1 MAPEF
6 GHLFDHLPLIPE
18 AVMRKHHVHQSF
30 DTRFRAAARLLQSLW
45 RSDRQL
51 PAGTYIRANG
61 KPQKLGSRISLAAGR
76 AGENFLTPDIA
87 ALVNR
92 EVCYREIGAMIDE
105 ERLFTNLLSSMPLVF
120 NLFGPLRLDLK
131 LATAVMSRLFP
142 SFNGT
147 VTQVLFE
154 HAPSRS
160 NPAFTDDRTAFD
172 AVIRYTTDAGRRG
185 FIAFEVKYSEACTEP
200 VPPPKPRYVDLSR
213 QTGLFL
219 DPDGP
224 QLRTNPL
231 QQLWRE
237 HCLAQ
242 TMVQNGLYDE
252 GSLVLVAPRL
262 NHLVQNAAAAYGCQL
277 TEPGEGKVGFMNLHL
292 ETFIDALRTA
302 GAAEHAGKLHR
313 RYCDF
318 WLVDGEIELSLAGLA
333 SARAKKAGKTGT
345 TMTAK
350 TAADA
355 PRARKRTPRRR
366 SAIAPAVA

>member
-6 GHLFDHLPLIPE
+6 AHFFTHLPLVPE
-18 AVMRKHHVHQSF
+18 AVLHKHHVYQKF
-30 DTRFRAAARLLQSLW
+30 DTRFRAAARLLQALW
-45 RSDRQL
+45 REDRDL
-51 PAGTYIRANG
+51 TAGTYIRANG
-61 KPQKLGSRISLAAGR
+61 KPQKLGSRITTTAGR
-76 AGENFLTPDIA
+76 AGENFLSPDIA
-87 ALVNR
+87 ALVHR
-92 EVCYREIGAMIDE
+92 EVCYREIGSMIDE
-105 ERLFTNLLSSMPLVF
+105 DRLFTNLLSSMPLVF
-120 NLFGPLRLDLK
+120 NLFGPMRLDLK
-131 LATAVMSRLFP
+131 LATRVLTSLVP
-142 SFNGT
+142 SFTGT
-147 VTQVLFE
+147 VTQLLFE

-242 TMVQNGLYDE
+242 TMVHNSLYEE
-252 GSLVLVAPRL
+252 GTFILVAPRF
-262 NHLVQNAAAAYGCQL
+262 NHLVQNAAGAYACQL
-277 TEPGEGKVGFMNLHL
+277 VEPGRGQVGFINLHL
-292 ETFIDALRTA
+292 EAVIEALRAA
-302 GAAEHAGKLHR
+302 GAVEHAGKLHR

-318 WLVDGEIELSLAGLA
+318 WLVDGEIELSLASLVTA
-333 SARAKKAGKTGT
+333 KAKKTVKADRA
-345 TMTAK
+345 MTVV
-350 TAADA
+350 AD
-355 PRARKRTPRRR
+355 PSRTPKRASRRQPVTT
-366 SAIAPAVA
+366 PAVA